1 MKLYLVIDR
10 ENVDV
15 MNDMIYGVFSSLE
28 KATEIKEQIMQN
40 FIDHDEYD
48 SVDVIELTLDELTED
63 YHFLMNT

>member
-15 MNDMIYGVFSSLE
+15 MNDMIYGVFSSME

-40 FIDHDEYD
+40 FIDHDEDD
-48 SVDVIELTLDELTED
+48 SVDIIELTLDELTED